1 MSTRNHRTPDEEEGA
16 YVDSDLPVDAIIPNE
31 DDRSDH
37 DDRHGNGKGK
47 LEHGAEDVAGKVK
60 EGFGKITHNEK
71 LEAEGEAQQA
81 EAHLEQTRDAADE
94 SYRHE

>member
-1 MSTRNHRTPDEEEGA
+1 MSTRNHRTPDEEEGT
-16 YVDSDLPVDAIIPNE
+16 YVDSDLPVDAITPNE
-31 DDRSDH
+31 DDRT
-37 DDRHGNGKGK
+37 DDENRKGK

-71 LEAEGEAQQA
+71 LEAEGEAEQA
-81 EAHLEQTRDAADE
+81 EAHLKQTRDAADE